1 MNAQALIERMA
12 ITPAVVSSLTSSL
25 RDDDL
30 RFKPESGAW
39 SILEV
44 LCHLGDEEVDDFRAR
59 LRSTIESP
67 DRAWQSIDPEGWA
80 KARNYNAQN
89 PGVALE
95 RFMRERSASLAWL
108 RGLGSVDWS
117 TAHVH
122 PKFGAIRAG
131 DLLAAWA
138 AHDTLHIRQIA
149 KRLYDL
155 SGRDSRGFTTIYAGQ
170 WGA

>member
-1 MNAQALIERMA
+1 MNAKALIERLA
-12 ITPAVVSSLTSSL
+12 LTPAVVSALTSSL
-25 RDDDL
+25 NDVDV

-44 LCHLGDEEVDDFRAR
+44 LCHLGDEEVEDFRAR

-67 DRAWQSIDPEGWA
+67 DRAWQPIDPEGWA

-89 PGVALE
+89 PAVALD
-95 RFMRERSASLAWL
+95 RFMRERAATLAWL
-108 RGLGSVDWS
+108 RGLGEVDWLR
-117 TAHVH
+117 AHVH
-122 PKFGAIRAG
+122 PKIGAIRAG

-149 KRLYDL
+149 KRLYEL
-155 SGRDSRGFTTIYAGQ
+155 AGRDSQGFTTVYAGQ